1 MNRLKY
7 ETSPYLLQHKDN
19 PVHWYPWG
27 HEALN
32 EARTQDRVILLSIGY
47 SACHWCHVMEHECFE
62 DREVAGF
69 MNANFINIK
78 VDREERP
85 DIDQIYMEALQ
96 NMGIRGGWPL
106 NVFLLP
112 GGEPFYGGTYF
123 PKGRWMEVM
132 AGIVNVFQHRRE
144 EVTASGRSFVKSLNT
159 KDSEKYLFGKSSDIS
174 IYTKEELSLISEK
187 LAADFD
193 TQDGGMKR
201 APKFPMPPLWN
212 MIHHLADFTA
222 NPHLEEHLEFTL
234 GRMVLGGLFDH
245 VGGGWTRYSVDSYW
259 KVPHFEKM
267 LYDNAQLM
275 SLYASVAGRSD
286 LRGLYRWAVDL
297 TYTWLIREMSQEN
310 GGIFSAL
317 DADSEGEEGKFYVWS
332 LEEVEKALGAD
343 ATLFI
348 REYGI
353 VKAGNWEHGHNILHL
368 EHLPAYWDKIKESH
382 EKLLEVREDRVHPGL
397 DDKIITSWNALMISG
412 LAERSRVFGSD
423 FTYAREKLDYL
434 NRELT
439 FSGQNEDGDR
449 ATGVFHQA
457 GERKIP
463 GFLDDYAALIRA
475 NTDMYALSFDEK
487 YLEMALQL
495 SRYALA
501 NFYDPEEEL
510 FFYTDVQAERLIARK
525 KELFD
530 NVIPSSNS
538 MMAKSLYFTGRY
550 TGQQEYTE
558 MARRMFARLKPL
570 TLQDPQWLSNWTDL
584 GLLLS
589 RKQVEV
595 VVTGPDY
602 GQWIPVLRECDPS
615 PATLYFGA
623 ADESTLPVFE
633 GRFTGKNTVYM
644 CEDYACRLPVFS
656 LEEAL
661 AHENQ

>member
-27 HEALN
+27 DEALN
-32 EARTQDRVILLSIGY
+32 EARTEDKVILLSIGY

-62 DREVAGF
+62 DGEVAGF
-69 MNANFINIK
+69 MNANFVNIK

-132 AGIVNVFQHRRE
+132 AGVMNVFQNRRE
-144 EVTASGRSFVKSLNT
+144 EVMASGRSFVKSLNT
-159 KDSEKYLFGKSSDIS
+159 KDSEKYLFGKSSDSS

-187 LAADFD
+187 LAGDFD
-193 TQDGGMKR
+193 PQDGGMNR
-201 APKFPMPPLWN
+201 APKFPMPSLWG
-212 MIHHLADFTA
+212 MIHHLADFTD
-222 NPHLEEHLEFTL
+222 NPHLKEHLDFTL

-245 VGGGWTRYSVDSYW
+245 VGGGWTRYSVDGYW

-275 SLYASVAGRSD
+275 SLYATVAGRSD
-286 LRGLYRWAVDL
+286 LRGLYRWAVDR
-297 TYTWLIREMSQEN
+297 TYGWLIREMNQEN

-317 DADSEGEEGKFYVWS
+317 DADSEGEEGKFYVWT
-332 LEEVEKALGAD
+332 LEETERVLGTEAP
-343 ATLFI
+343 LFI

-353 VKAGNWEHGHNILHL
+353 VKEGNWEHGNNILHL
-368 EHLPAYWDKIKESH
+368 EHLPMEWDKIRESH
-382 EKLLEVREDRVHPGL
+382 EKLLEVRESRVRPGL
-397 DDKIITSWNALMISG
+397 DDKVITSWNALMISG

-439 FSGQNEDGDR
+439 FSGRNEDGDQ
-449 ATGVFHQA
+449 AAGVYHQA

-475 NTDMYALSFDEK
+475 NTDMYSLSFEEK
-487 YLEMALQL
+487 YLETALQL

-501 NFYDPEEEL
+501 NFYDPEEGL
-510 FFYTDVQAERLIARK
+510 FYYTDVQAERLIARK

-538 MMAKSLYFTGRY
+538 MMAKSLYFVGRY
-550 TGQQEYTE
+550 TGEQDYTE
-558 MARRMFARLKPL
+558 IARQMFARMKPL

-595 VVTGPDY
+595 VVTGPDHRE
-602 GQWIPVLRECDPS
+602 WIRVLREHDLS

-623 ADESTLPVFE
+623 TDQSSLPVLE
-633 GRFTGKNTVYM
+633 SRFTGKNTLYI
-644 CEDYACRLPVFS
+644 CEDYACRRPVFS

-661 AHENQ
+661 ADENQ